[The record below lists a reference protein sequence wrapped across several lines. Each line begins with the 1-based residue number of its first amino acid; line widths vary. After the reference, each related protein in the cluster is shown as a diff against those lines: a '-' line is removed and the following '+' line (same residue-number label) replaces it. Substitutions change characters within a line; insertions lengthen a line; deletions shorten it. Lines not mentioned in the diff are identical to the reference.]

1 MQNILR
7 HNMIR
12 RYYRLCEVEMRLRR
26 DPITRRE
33 VIDPDTVDI
42 DWKR

>member
-1 MQNILR
+1 
-7 HNMIR
+7 
-12 RYYRLCEVEMRLRR
+12 MRLRR